1 MEPLRPL
8 TLGELL
14 DRTFQLY
21 RNNFALFAGI
31 AALGYLPLF
40 LGRLGLVTVP
50 SAVQRPG
57 VTLTATMIVGLLV
70 VLVLYFIGMAAAQA
84 GTVIA
89 VSYVHLGR
97 PITVR
102 QSFAH
107 VRSMVGRVI
116 LVMIGVGIGVTVG
129 LVLLIVPGIIFFLMW
144 ALAIP
149 VTVLEGASLGEAL
162 SRSRML
168 TAGHRGRVF
177 LVYLVFTMLAFAL
190 AAALETPLAFLVVLK
205 RENAAAFLS
214 FIQVAGV
221 VTSYL
226 SQVLVS
232 PLVTI
237 ALSLMYF
244 DERVRKEA
252 LDIDL
257 MVRSLET
264 EQGQSAAAPAL

>member
-31 AALGYLPLF
+31 TALGYLPLF
-40 LGRLGLVTVP
+40 LGRLGLVVVP
-50 SAVQRPG
+50 GAVQRPG
-57 VTLTATMIVGLLV
+57 VAFSATMLVGLLT

-84 GTVIA
+84 GTVVA

-102 QSFAH
+102 QSYAY

-116 LVMIGVGIGVTVG
+116 LVMIGVGIGVTIG
-129 LVLLIVPGIIFFLMW
+129 LILLIVPGIIFFLMW

-149 VTVLEGASLGEAL
+149 VTVLEGASLGEAV

-190 AAALETPLAFLVVLK
+190 GAALETPLAFLIVLK
-205 RENAAAFLS
+205 RDSPAILS
-214 FIQVAGV
+214 LVQVAGV

-232 PLVTI
+232 PLITI

-257 MVRSLET
+257 MVRNLET